1 MNPGCPYAA
10 EGVYSQRPTPLESGE
25 TELLMARVIDW
36 PGRMQELAEF
46 VGLDQKGLELIQAT
60 REVVLTHGEELT
72 ASVYDN
78 FLSFPESRRFFSD
91 EHGSVN
97 EERLTRRK
105 HSLMRWLRGSIDF
118 QMDEDYPIR
127 VLAMGIVHSHPP
139 LHRSHLGSVPAR
151 FMIGT
156 ISYIQ
161 SAVADLLRRELADPD
176 LAMQATS
183 AWNKML
189 MLQLDIMLAGYVTEV
204 PNEPAPGGPQYTGP
218 GAE

>member
-1 MNPGCPYAA
+1 MT
-10 EGVYSQRPTPLESGE
+10 QI
-25 TELLMARVIDW
+25 IDW

-46 VGLDQKGLELIQAT
+46 VGLDREGLELIQAT
-60 REVVLTHGEELT
+60 RDIVLEHGEDLT

-78 FLSFPESRRFFSD
+78 FLEYPETRRFFTD
-91 EHGSVN
+91 ERGEVN

-105 HSLMRWLRGSIDF
+105 HSLMRWLRGSVEFQIDA
-118 QMDEDYPIR
+118 DYPIR

-139 LHRSHLGSVPAR
+139 LHRAHLGSVPAR

-161 SAVADLLRRELADPD
+161 SAVTELLRRELDDPD
-176 LAMQATS
+176 MAIRAAA
-183 AWNKML
+183 AWSKML
-189 MLQLDIMLAGYVTEV
+189 MLQLDIMLAGYMTEV
-204 PNEPAPGGPQYTGP
+204 PNEPVAGGPQYNGA

>member
-1 MNPGCPYAA
+1 
-10 EGVYSQRPTPLESGE
+10 
-25 TELLMARVIDW
+25 MAQVIDW

-46 VGLDQKGLELIQAT
+46 VGLNQEGLELIQAT
-60 REVVLTHGEELT
+60 REVVLAHGEELT

-78 FLSFPESRRFFSD
+78 FLDFPESRRFFAD
-91 EHGSVN
+91 EHGEIN
-97 EERLTRRK
+97 EERLARRK

-118 QMDEDYPIR
+118 QIDEDYPIR

-139 LHRSHLGSVPAR
+139 LHRAHLGSVPSR

-161 SAVADLLRRELADPD
+161 SAVADLLRRELDDPD
-176 LAMQATS
+176 LAMRAVT

-204 PNEPAPGGPQYTGP
+204 PNEPVPGGPQYTGP

>member
-1 MNPGCPYAA
+1 MTQ
-10 EGVYSQRPTPLESGE
+10 V
-25 TELLMARVIDW
+25 VDW

-46 VGLDQKGLELIQAT
+46 VGLDQEGLELIQST
-60 REVVLTHGEELT
+60 RDLILTHGDELT

-78 FLSFPESRRFFSD
+78 CLEFPESRRFFAD
-91 EHGSVN
+91 ENDQVN
-97 EERLTRRK
+97 DERLTRRK
-105 HSLMRWLRGSIDF
+105 HSLMRWLRGSVDF
-118 QMDEDYPIR
+118 QMDSDYPIR

-156 ISYIQ
+156 IAYIQ
-161 SAVADLLRRELADPD
+161 AAVTDLLRRELEDQD
-176 LAMQATS
+176 LAIRAAS

-189 MLQLDIMLAGYVTEV
+189 MLQLDIMLAGYVNDV
-204 PNEPAPGGPQYTGP
+204 PNPAVPGGPQYMGS

>member
-1 MNPGCPYAA
+1 
-10 EGVYSQRPTPLESGE
+10 
-25 TELLMARVIDW
+25 MARVIDW

-46 VGLDQKGLELIQAT
+46 VGLDQEGLELIRAT
-60 REVVLTHGEELT
+60 REVVLAHGEELT

-78 FLSFPESRRFFSD
+78 FLGFPESRRFFAD
-91 EHGSVN
+91 EGGEVN

-139 LHRSHLGSVPAR
+139 LHRAHLGSVPAR
-151 FMIGT
+151 FMVGT
-156 ISYIQ
+156 ISFIQ
-161 SAVADLLRRELADPD
+161 SAVADLLRRELDDAD
-176 LAMQATS
+176 LAMRAAS

-189 MLQLDIMLAGYVTEV
+189 MLQLDIMLAGYVTDV
-204 PNEPAPGGPQYTGP
+204 PNEPVPGGPQYTGA

>member
-1 MNPGCPYAA
+1 MTQ
-10 EGVYSQRPTPLESGE
+10 VF
-25 TELLMARVIDW
+25 DW

-46 VGLDQKGLELIQAT
+46 VGLDQAGLELIQAT
-60 REVVLTHGEELT
+60 RDVVLAHGEDLT

-78 FLSFPESRRFFSD
+78 FLDFPETRRFFAD
-91 EHGSVN
+91 ERGEIN
-97 EERLTRRK
+97 EDRLTRRK
-105 HSLMRWLRGSIDF
+105 HSLLRWLRGSIDF
-118 QMDEDYPIR
+118 QMDQDYPIR

-139 LHRSHLGSVPAR
+139 LHRAHLGSVPSR
-151 FMIGT
+151 FMVGT

-161 SAVADLLRRELADPD
+161 SAVADVLRRELGDPD
-176 LAMQATS
+176 LAMRATA

-204 PNEPAPGGPQYTGP
+204 PNEAVPGGPQLTGP

>member
-1 MNPGCPYAA
+1 M
-10 EGVYSQRPTPLESGE
+10 L
-25 TELLMARVIDW
+25 IDW
-36 PGRMQELAEF
+36 PGRMQELADF
-46 VGLDQKGLELIQAT
+46 VGLDQEGLALIQAT
-60 REVVLTHGEELT
+60 REVVLAHGEELT

-78 FLSFPESRRFFSD
+78 FLDFPESRRFFAD
-91 EHGSVN
+91 EHGDVN
-97 EERLTRRK
+97 EDRLTRRK

-161 SAVADLLRRELADPD
+161 SAVADLLRREMDDPD
-176 LAMQATS
+176 LAMRAAA

-189 MLQLDIMLAGYVTEV
+189 MLQLDIMLAGYVNDV
-204 PNEPAPGGPQYTGP
+204 PNEPVPGGPQYTGP

>member
-1 MNPGCPYAA
+1 MT
-10 EGVYSQRPTPLESGE
+10 Q
-25 TELLMARVIDW
+25 VIDW

-46 VGLDQKGLELIQAT
+46 VGLDQDGLDLIQAT
-60 REVVLTHGEELT
+60 REVVLEHGDDLT

-78 FLSFPESRRFFSD
+78 FLEYPETRRFFAD
-91 EHGSVN
+91 ERGEIN
-97 EERLTRRK
+97 DERLTRRK

-118 QMDEDYPIR
+118 QVDTDYPIR

-139 LHRSHLGSVPAR
+139 LHRAHLGSVPAR

-161 SAVADLLRRELADPD
+161 SAVTDLLRRELDDPD
-176 LAMQATS
+176 MAIRAAS
-183 AWNKML
+183 AWSKML
-189 MLQLDIMLAGYVTEV
+189 MLQLDIMLAGYMNEV
-204 PNEPAPGGPQYTGP
+204 PNEPVAGGPQYTGA

>member
-1 MNPGCPYAA
+1 MTQ
-10 EGVYSQRPTPLESGE
+10 VF
-25 TELLMARVIDW
+25 DW
-36 PGRMQELAEF
+36 PGRMQELADF
-46 VGLDQKGLELIQAT
+46 VGLDQAGLELIQAT
-60 REVVLTHGEELT
+60 REVVLEHGEELT

-78 FLSFPESRRFFSD
+78 FLEFPGSRRFFAD
-91 EHGSVN
+91 ERGEIN

-105 HSLMRWLRGSIDF
+105 HSLMRWLHGSIDF
-118 QMDEDYPIR
+118 QMDQDYPIR

-139 LHRSHLGSVPAR
+139 LHRAHLGSVPSR
-151 FMIGT
+151 FMVGT

-161 SAVADLLRRELADPD
+161 SAVTDLLRRELDDPD
-176 LAMQATS
+176 LAMRAAS

-204 PNEPAPGGPQYTGP
+204 PNEPVPGGPQFTGP

>member
-1 MNPGCPYAA
+1 
-10 EGVYSQRPTPLESGE
+10 
-25 TELLMARVIDW
+25 MARVIDW
-36 PGRMQELAEF
+36 PGRMQELADF
-46 VGLDQKGLELIQAT
+46 VGLDQDGLELIRAT
-60 REVVLTHGEELT
+60 REVVLAHGEELT

-78 FLSFPESRRFFSD
+78 FLDFPESRRFFAD
-91 EHGSVN
+91 ERGEIN

-139 LHRSHLGSVPAR
+139 LHRSHLGSVPSR

-161 SAVADLLRRELADPD
+161 SAVTDLLRRELDDPD
-176 LAMQATS
+176 LAMRAAA

-204 PNEPAPGGPQYTGP
+204 PNEPVPGGPQYTGP

>member
-1 MNPGCPYAA
+1 MT
-10 EGVYSQRPTPLESGE
+10 Q
-25 TELLMARVIDW
+25 VIDW

-46 VGLDQKGLELIQAT
+46 VGLDQEGLELIQST
-60 REVVLTHGEELT
+60 REIVLEHGEELT

-78 FLSFPESRRFFSD
+78 FLDFPETRRFFAN
-91 EHGSVN
+91 ELGEVN

-118 QMDEDYPIR
+118 QMDQDYPIR

-139 LHRSHLGSVPAR
+139 LHRSHLGSVPSR
-151 FMIGT
+151 FMVGT

-161 SAVADLLRRELADPD
+161 SAVTDLLRRELDDPD
-176 LAMQATS
+176 FAIRAAS
-183 AWNKML
+183 AWSKML
-189 MLQLDIMLAGYVTEV
+189 MLQLDIMLAGYVTEI
-204 PNEPAPGGPQYTGP
+204 PNEAIPGGPQYTGP